1 MGQEDSIMRKRHH
14 TPEQIIRKLAEG
26 DRMLN
31 EGASVDEVARHLEIT
46 ASTWHR
52 WKNQYGGMKADNVY
66 QRVPNRRSRV
76 SDRAPN
82 AAPERRWSPPWP
94 ERRTARR
101 ACLRSTCMR
110 RVGQHEPRSVKHP
123 SGRSRSGYRP
133 NLRRQ
138 VEE

>member
-1 MGQEDSIMRKRHH
+1 MGQEDSIMKKRHH

-52 WKNQYGGMKADNVY
+52 WKNQYGGMKADDVY

-94 ERRTARR
+94 QRRTARR
-101 ACLRSTCMR
+101 LRWRSASTPGAWQVWLR
-110 RVGQHEPRSVKHP
+110 REPAGIPTRS
-123 SGRSRSGYRP
+123 
-133 NLRRQ
+133 NLRTLPLWMRG
-138 VEE
+138 